1 VIRKLF
7 TARPGVEPSESEMV
21 MKTKVVNTTG
31 EDFLLKEGTAGIYR
45 LLKKLKPGEFYTI
58 SVDPNATYREY
69 WCAVKDDDPK
79 AVILSSDDCQEY
91 SVVRIKGSG
100 GGASGEPPYS
110 WGGDFRDP
118 TRRVQEALE
127 GALPCLN
134 SSEESSN
141 EPFIVK
147 FGKKLIPGFFKRGN
161 PET

>member
-1 VIRKLF
+1 
-7 TARPGVEPSESEMV
+7 

-31 EDFLLKEGTAGIYR
+31 EEFLLKEGTAGIYR
-45 LLKKLKPGEFYTI
+45 LLKKLKPDESYTI

-91 SVVRIKGSG
+91 SVVRIKGSSG
-100 GGASGEPPYS
+100 GDSGEPPYS
-110 WGGDFRDP
+110 WDGDFRDP
-118 TRRVQEALE
+118 KRRVQEP
-127 GALPCLN
+127 LPFSN

-147 FGKKLIPGFFKRGN
+147 FGKKLVPGFFKRGN